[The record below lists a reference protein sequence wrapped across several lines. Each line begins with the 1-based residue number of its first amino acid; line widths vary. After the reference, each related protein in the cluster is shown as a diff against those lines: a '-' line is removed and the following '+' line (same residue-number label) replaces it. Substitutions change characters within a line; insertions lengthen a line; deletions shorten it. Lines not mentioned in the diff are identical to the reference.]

1 MKSLMMIITILFA
14 ATSIYAAVGCDLN
27 DPDKDV
33 KRLFPSSTGYKTTY
47 RSIQREGGK
56 TLLSAMENRLGDEFS
71 GLYETIDVPY
81 TLYEVYQGE
90 KSIGYIHGVN
100 QRGRYGGIQIFLV
113 LDSKGIIR
121 DVYFQRL
128 SSRNKTAFRSENFAG
143 QFKGLAMKD
152 WDTFNIKTGK
162 GTGKAAAIKTPVS
175 SEDPD
180 FLAIMRGIKKNLV
193 LMEHFGSYSKIL
205 EK

>member
-1 MKSLMMIITILFA
+1 MKSIIMLFIILIVATA
-14 ATSIYAAVGCDLN
+14 AYAAVGCDLN

-56 TLLSAMENRLGDEFS
+56 PLLSAIEKRLGDEFS

-81 TLYEVYQGE
+81 TLYEVFQGE

-100 QRGRYGGIQIFLV
+100 QRGRYGGIQVFLAI
-113 LDSKGIIR
+113 DSRGIIQ

-128 SSRNKTAFRSENFAG
+128 SSRNGTAYRSGDFTR
-143 QFKGLAMKD
+143 QFKGLGMKD
-152 WDTFNIKTGK
+152 WDTLNIKTGK
-162 GTGKAAAIKTPVS
+162 GTGKAASIKNPAA

-180 FLAIMRGIKKNLV
+180 FLAILRGIKKNLV